1 MILDVLLKIIE
12 FIVGVYNIFS
22 YLMYV
27 GLAVLVIKWLTS
39 LKK

>member
-12 FIVGVYNIFS
+12 FLVGLYKVYS

-27 GLAVLVIKWLTS
+27 GLAILVIKWLTS